1 MNCFM
6 ERHSTCPAVVRARG
20 TRRHLWLLLLLLLP
34 LGLSAQSIFFDRL
47 ADSALTL
54 TYQQVLYDPSYFSM
68 DYPNGDVPAGRGV
81 CTDVVIRAYRKLGID
96 LQQEVHLNKTFKL

>member
-1 MNCFM
+1 MTDLKSFLI
-6 ERHSTCPAVVRARG
+6 VWARG
-20 TRRHLWLLLLLLLP
+20 TRRHIGLLLLLALP
-34 LGLSAQSIFFDRL
+34 LGLSAQGIFFDRL

-96 LQQEVHLNKTFKL
+96 LQQQVHLNKTFKL